1 MNGIPFKDVW
11 TDISSIQKDEKL
23 DYATQKPIKLIDRL
37 LDLYTNENDLCLDI
51 FAGSGVLGRS
61 CLSKNRDY
69 ILIDINSKGKEVFQK
84 SIKNT
89 LLDYV

>member
-1 MNGIPFKDVW
+1 MIFFIYLYFYIFIYFNLFFV
-11 TDISSIQKDEKL
+11 
-23 DYATQKPIKLIDRL
+23 YFYRF